1 LSLHW
6 SQVGTWTGGPVSWGE
21 AMGAAM
27 GLASGLVIG
36 VAVVRAARARMR
48 GWVKCI
54 VGEVGGGW
62 CGVEEIGLRV
72 DEERD
77 FLGVVDWGVIYIGLR
92 GSG

>member
-1 LSLHW
+1 
-6 SQVGTWTGGPVSWGE
+6 
-21 AMGAAM
+21 
-27 GLASGLVIG
+27 
-36 VAVVRAARARMR
+36 MR